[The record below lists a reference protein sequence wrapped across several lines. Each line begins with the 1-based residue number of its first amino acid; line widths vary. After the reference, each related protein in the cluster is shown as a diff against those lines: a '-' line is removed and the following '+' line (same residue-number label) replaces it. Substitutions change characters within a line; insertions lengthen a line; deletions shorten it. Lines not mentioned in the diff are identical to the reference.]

1 MRLNRKNIYEIN
13 IWPGFVDILGTLL
26 IVTIF
31 TVLISTITQIYFNDQ
46 LQIKRGEISSLD
58 KEIKELLRQIDIVT
72 DKKIKLEKKNK
83 NLQKKISTTEKL
95 NKDLTEK
102 NKITDELKTKSD
114 YLLKMKT
121 QELSQV
127 VDEKG
132 KLLDNLKARNLEVKK
147 LNRVS
152 EESSLEI
159 FELKRDLNKLNKRLT
174 ELSKL
179 LIESEEEDKKN
190 QVIIKDL
197 GKKLNQALAGKVLE
211 LKKYQSV
218 FFKRIKEAIG
228 ERDDIV
234 VQGDRFIFPSEVFFQ
249 SGSDIIQNEGLEKLS
264 KIASSLNEIS
274 KKIPKKIDWILRVDG
289 HTDKI
294 PINNDKF
301 NSNWHLSSS
310 RAINI
315 VKFFI
320 NEGIEPHRL
329 VAAGFGEN
337 YPIDDG
343 ESLSSLQKNRRIEI
357 KLTTR

>member
-31 TVLISTITQIYFNDQ
+31 TVLISTVTQIYFNDQ
-46 LQIKRGEISSLD
+46 LEIKRGEISSLD
-58 KEIKELLRQIDIVT
+58 DEIEKLLSQIEST
-72 DKKIKLEKKNK
+72 LKDKKDLEKKNK
-83 NLQKKISTTEKL
+83 ELSRSFSSSKQKIKQLNTEKEAVE
-95 NKDLTEK
+95 DLR
-102 NKITDELKTKSD
+102 IKSD
-114 YLLKMKT
+114 YLLKIKT
-121 QELSQV
+121 QELKQL

-132 KLLDNLKARNLEVKK
+132 KLLENLKLKNKEVKE
-147 LNRVS
+147 LNQVS
-152 EESSLEI
+152 EENSLEI
-159 FELKRDLNKLNKRLT
+159 FELKRDLKKLNDRLA

-179 LIESEEEDKKN
+179 LIDAEEEDKRNKVKIKN
-190 QVIIKDL
+190 L
-197 GKKLNQALAGKVLE
+197 GQKLNQALAGKVQE
-211 LKKYQSV
+211 LRKYQSV
-218 FFKRIKEAIG
+218 FFKKIKKALG
-228 ERDDIV
+228 ERDDVIV
-234 VQGDRFIFPSEVFFQ
+234 SGDRFIFPSEIFFE
-249 SGSDIIQNEGLEKLS
+249 SGSDIIQAEGIEKLS
-264 KIASSLNEIS
+264 EIAISLIEIS

-294 PINNDKF
+294 PINNEKF

-320 NEGIEPHRL
+320 KEGIEPHRL

-337 YPIDDG
+337 YPINIGDSQ
-343 ESLSSLQKNRRIEI
+343 EALQKNRRIEI